1 VRLVTL
7 CASLRS
13 GSFNR
18 LLLAQAIDVLRPQ
31 ADLDTVELKE
41 VPLPIYDG
49 DIEASTGVPEPARA
63 LAAKIAAADGVV
75 IASPEYN
82 HSIPGGLK
90 NCIDWLSRLK
100 PHQPFR
106 GKPVLLLGASP
117 GPFGGIRSQMTLRQ
131 TLGAL
136 FAIVV
141 PPGVTLPH
149 ADRAFDPD
157 GRLKDPKIRAS
168 IEKACA
174 ELLRFIAAFQE
185 RR

>member
-1 VRLVTL
+1 
-7 CASLRS
+7 
-13 GSFNR
+13 
-18 LLLAQAIDVLRPQ
+18 
-31 ADLDTVELKE
+31 
-41 VPLPIYDG
+41 
-49 DIEASTGVPEPARA
+49 
-63 LAAKIAAADGVV
+63 
-75 IASPEYN
+75 
-82 HSIPGGLK
+82 
-90 NCIDWLSRLK
+90 
-100 PHQPFR
+100 
-106 GKPVLLLGASP
+106 
-117 GPFGGIRSQMTLRQ
+117 MTLRQ